1 MGHGSEASISD
12 EHESESDFALA
23 RSLSLTG
30 WSLCGDPFRLSS
42 SMAVR
47 EKLRGGWSFIGD
59 WPCFEGRFSLGIAP
73 LIFRRIDPSGGRH
86 DVLLLRHS
94 LSSAPEYFALE
105 LCHEG
110 GCDGHNPWDTLSARL
125 PVLVTALESLD
136 ETPSLTDR
144 QHACLTLVAQG
155 LRSEDVAS
163 RLAISVSAV
172 EQHLQAARRRLGA
185 RSRAHGVAIAV
196 RLGLLRTQP
205 DASVVDRVRLVSFI
219 DPQNAPDNT
228 DGQERP

>member
-1 MGHGSEASISD
+1 
-12 EHESESDFALA
+12 
-23 RSLSLTG
+23 
-30 WSLCGDPFRLSS
+30 
-42 SMAVR
+42 MAVR

-59 WPCFEGRFSLGIAP
+59 WPCFEWPESLGVAP

-94 LSSAPEYFALE
+94 LSSAPEFFALE

-110 GCDGHNPWDTLSARL
+110 ACDGRNPWDTLSARL
-125 PVLVTALESLD
+125 ADLFAVLETLEQM
-136 ETPSLTDR
+136 PSLTDR
-144 QHACLTLVAQG
+144 QHACLALVAQG

-196 RLGLLRTQP
+196 RLGLLRTQT
-205 DASVVDRVRLVSFI
+205 DAPVVDRVRQVSFI
-219 DPQNAPDNT
+219 DPQREPDNRG
-228 DGQERP
+228 GQERP